1 MNSERL
7 YQKKDKAG
15 KTEMAKKTDPNQ
27 LDMFHQAEQDNIV
40 EKLSKENTEYERKKA
55 SLQQEIESTER
66 ALNESDVAWQDRR
79 EYEDD
84 LRQAQQDLKNLE
96 ESHILNVKKI
106 MGENVR

>member
-1 MNSERL
+1 
-7 YQKKDKAG
+7 
-15 KTEMAKKTDPNQ
+15 MAQRTDPNQ
-27 LDMFHQAEQDNIV
+27 LDMFRQAEQDAIA
-40 EKLSKENTEYERKKA
+40 ERLSKENTEYEKRKTI
-55 SLQQEIESTER
+55 LQQEIESTER